1 MNRSHLRLALLSL
14 ALVPTVLSAQQPAAG
29 GAAHTAPVGK
39 TKVLTRAEFDQA
51 IAANPDAIL
60 LDLRRPDEIT
70 TIGGFPVY
78 LSIQIADLDK
88 YWEKIPKGA
97 KIITVSNHAARAVKA
112 GDKLGDKGV
121 TVLGAVGAQTY
132 EQEGGTIVHI
142 KAPAPKPAVAGAA
155 Q

>member
-1 MNRSHLRLALLSL
+1 MNRSNVRLALLSL
-14 ALVPTVLSAQQPAAG
+14 AFLPVAVNAQQPAATG
-29 GAAHTAPVGK
+29 TAHTAPAGK
-39 TKVLTRAEFDQA
+39 TKVFTRAEFDQA

-70 TIGGFPVY
+70 NIGGFPVY
-78 LSIQIADLDK
+78 LSIQIAELDK

-142 KAPAPKPAVAGAA
+142 KAPAPKTPGAGAA